1 MTIYQYK
8 AISQETNSSVSGVIE
23 GISENDALEQLR
35 EKKLI
40 IVSLNK
46 SKNQPK
52 GVSDSTGPVSGKK
65 LKPETAVGSTQ
76 KTTLQKIISKI
87 PFFGGTGI
95 SNQEIMLFT
104 KKLATM
110 IRAGLPII
118 DVLEMTESQVTNKKL
133 KPVIVEILATIRSG
147 VDLSGCFAKFPEI
160 FDTIFIN
167 MIKAGEASGKLDIFL
182 DKLSEILEK
191 RQKIKSQI
199 RGALMYPI
207 VIFVIAIVITIFLLW
222 KVVPV
227 FEEMYGGMDMELPG
241 PTLAI
246 LAVSKFIQGPG
257 GLITLVSIFLFV
269 SGFRYLMNN
278 VSRFKSVIDGMTLK
292 LPVFGNVIAM
302 STIARISL
310 IKANLFAAGVD
321 VLDILDIAKASTTNT
336 HYIEAL
342 DKMKKGVFAGEDM
355 SKIAGQEKV
364 FPLTYSQ
371 LIAVGERTGNL
382 EEMFSSIAS
391 YYEEEFD
398 NIAKNIQTLIEPFSM
413 VFIGGIVGV
422 LLIAMY
428 LPIFNA
434 GSAIG

>member
-1 MTIYQYK
+1 
-8 AISQETNSSVSGVIE
+8 
-23 GISENDALEQLR
+23 
-35 EKKLI
+35 
-40 IVSLNK
+40 
-46 SKNQPK
+46 
-52 GVSDSTGPVSGKK
+52 
-65 LKPETAVGSTQ
+65 
-76 KTTLQKIISKI
+76 
-87 PFFGGTGI
+87 
-95 SNQEIMLFT
+95 
-104 KKLATM
+104 
-110 IRAGLPII
+110 
-118 DVLEMTESQVTNKKL
+118 
-133 KPVIVEILATIRSG
+133 
-147 VDLSGCFAKFPEI
+147 
-160 FDTIFIN
+160 
-167 MIKAGEASGKLDIFL
+167 
-182 DKLSEILEK
+182 
-191 RQKIKSQI
+191 
-199 RGALMYPI
+199 MYPI

-227 FEEMYGGMDMELPG
+227 FEEMYGGMNMELPG

-257 GLITLVSIFLFV
+257 GIMTIVGVFLFT

-278 VSRFKSVIDGMTLK
+278 VSKFKRTIDGLTLK

-321 VLDILDIAKASTTNT
+321 VLEILDIAKASTNNT

-355 SKIAGQEKV
+355 SKVAGQSKV

-382 EEMFSSIAS
+382 EEMFTSIAN

>member
-8 AISQETNSSVSGVIE
+8 AISQETNAPVNGVIE
-23 GISENDALEQLR
+23 GTSENEALEQLR

-40 IVSLNK
+40 IISLNR

-52 GVSDSTGPVSGKK
+52 DSGSGNSSNKKSKQEAITGSLEK
-65 LKPETAVGSTQ
+65 S
-76 KTTLQKIISKI
+76 TLQKIISKI

-95 SNQEIMLFT
+95 SPQEIMLFT

-133 KPVIVEILATIRSG
+133 KPVIVDILGTLRSG
-147 VDLSGCFAKFPEI
+147 VDLSGCFSKFPEI

-182 DKLSEILEK
+182 DKLAEILEK

-227 FEEMYGGMDMELPG
+227 FEEMYGGMNMELPG

-257 GLITLVSIFLFV
+257 GIMTIVGIFLFT

-278 VSRFKSVIDGMTLK
+278 VSKFKRTIDGLTLK

-321 VLDILDIAKASTTNT
+321 VLEILDIAKASTNNT

-355 SKIAGQEKV
+355 SKVAGQSKV

-382 EEMFSSIAS
+382 EEMFTSIAN